1 MAQTTRDT
9 HAQDFKDLPLLAP
22 CLRVCVGV
30 RVLVRVHVDKDGLWN
45 VQKRK
50 EFWKIKKVRSAS
62 VTDIRQKVSQSAV

>member
-1 MAQTTRDT
+1 MHRTSKTC
-9 HAQDFKDLPLLAP
+9 H
-22 CLRVCVGV
+22 CSHRVCVCVRACVGV